1 MPKNK
6 VDFTDITA
14 NTDLGTAPLDSKTAS
29 HSFGKALVTSAS
41 GAPTQSVVADF
52 NGDGFP
58 DVATANAVFGPSTV
72 AVFLGKANGEFQS
85 PVSYPTGYFTSGIVS
100 RRFQ

>member
-1 MPKNK
+1 M
-6 VDFTDITA
+6 
-14 NTDLGTAPLDSKTAS
+14 DLGTAPLDSKTAS
-29 HSFGKALVTSAS
+29 QSRQGTREKCIGSAM
-41 GAPTQSVVADF
+41 QSVVADF

-85 PVSYPTGYFTSGIVS
+85 ISIPMADRTSGIVAED
-100 RRFQ
+100 FNNDGILDPLP